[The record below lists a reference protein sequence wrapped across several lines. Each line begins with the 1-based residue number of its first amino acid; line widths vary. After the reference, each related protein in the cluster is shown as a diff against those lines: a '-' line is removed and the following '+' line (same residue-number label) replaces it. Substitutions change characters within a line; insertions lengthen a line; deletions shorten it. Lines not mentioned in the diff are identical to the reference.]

1 MEKGMLRINF
11 TRFSETE
18 LIDSW
23 KNTLTGNKTKQLP
36 ENNFLQMWSEKWN
49 TETLCYFKKLIMK
62 CIAFTKKCQ
71 FDNSAS

>member
-1 MEKGMLRINF
+1 MLRINF

-36 ENNFLQMWSEKWN
+36 ENNFLQM
-49 TETLCYFKKLIMK
+49 
-62 CIAFTKKCQ
+62 
-71 FDNSAS
+71 